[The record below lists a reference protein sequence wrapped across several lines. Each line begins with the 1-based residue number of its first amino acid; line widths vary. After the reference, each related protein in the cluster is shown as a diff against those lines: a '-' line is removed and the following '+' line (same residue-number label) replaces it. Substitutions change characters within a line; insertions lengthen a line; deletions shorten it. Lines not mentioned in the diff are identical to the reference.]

1 MSRRTALYTFGTSA
15 LGEVGDTCG
24 TGPAVATD
32 AEGDAG
38 HTIW

>member
-1 MSRRTALYTFGTSA
+1 VVSYTFGTSA
-15 LGEVGDTCG
+15 HGGVGDTSW